1 MDILGIYISTIVL
14 SIILGVSLYLI
25 NVKFTKNNLVSF
37 LITIGSVY
45 LLRDYIAARAQLA
58 TFILFI
64 YTVFFIEQFLQTK
77 KKRYAIGLII
87 IPILIANLH
96 CAVFPFYFVLYLP
109 YIGEYIMDL
118 LGNSPVRSN
127 KRKIKVLNKKLSSI
141 KDEAKKQE
149 IRAKILK
156 LEERNEKIDEKRK
169 ANKENPYKIKMT
181 INGNIKY
188 LIIVMII
195 CLFTGLI
202 TPIGD
207 TPYTYLLKTMQG
219 DTTNNISEHLPLTLV
234 ENDNFM
240 CVLILFL
247 GILIF
252 TDTKIRLCDL
262 FMLSGLT
269 FLTFYTRRQESM
281 FIIMCG
287 FILNRLVSSMFNKYD
302 KEAPR
307 KVETKMTSIIGMI
320 TTIALILAIS
330 IIHYKPKMNDT
341 FVDETSYPIMAC
353 DYIIRHLDL
362 DNIKLYNEYNYG
374 SYRY

>member
-1 MDILGIYISTIVL
+1 
-14 SIILGVSLYLI
+14 
-25 NVKFTKNNLVSF
+25 
-37 LITIGSVY
+37 
-45 LLRDYIAARAQLA
+45 
-58 TFILFI
+58 
-64 YTVFFIEQFLQTK
+64 
-77 KKRYAIGLII
+77 
-87 IPILIANLH
+87 
-96 CAVFPFYFVLYLP
+96 
-109 YIGEYIMDL
+109 MDL

-307 KVETKMTSIIGMI
+307 KVETKMTSII
-320 TTIALILAIS
+320 
-330 IIHYKPKMNDT
+330 
-341 FVDETSYPIMAC
+341 
-353 DYIIRHLDL
+353 
-362 DNIKLYNEYNYG
+362 
-374 SYRY
+374 